1 MFYLHYMHRELTR
14 RKARTL
20 LTVLGLAVGIGLVVA
35 VTALST
41 GLDRA
46 QARVLNPLGSV
57 GTDLLVSRQ
66 VDTPQTGQATPAAAG
81 AGTTPAPAG
90 ISPEDYQAVI
100 AENQQSALTDLSK
113 LGNPG
118 DHFVHDF
125 FLPANQLTFPAERA
139 SDIARLPGVA
149 TVAPALT
156 LLGTHQEGT
165 VPQIVAEIQTGGET
179 FNVDERIE
187 QPTAA
192 EQASINACLQAS
204 GAAPSPG
211 PGGRPG
217 PIKLDPETLQKCLPE
232 RFRRFR
238 RTFTTPQRTIRQ
250 ALNPPQT
257 DITSEAY
264 TIAGVDVSVR
274 DIGLITPAQ
283 ISKGRFFSADP
294 GDAKEAILS
303 EAHAD
308 RKKLGVGSSFSLNG
322 TTFQVIGVATPP
334 LGGQAADV
342 YLTLAVLQQL
352 SGRSD
357 RANQMLVRAA
367 HASDVDRLTHDIE
380 AAFPGAKVTSA
391 RETARQI
398 SGSLVDAARL
408 TSRLGL
414 VLALVVLAAAFLTAS
429 LLTLSSVAKRVRE
442 LGTLKALG
450 WWQGLVVRQVVL
462 ESLAQAAVGGLLGVV
477 IGLVVAAAVAALA
490 PPLQATAAPLAG
502 PSSSIFGIGQ
512 VTRQAV
518 TAHIP
523 LEAPLEFPILLLA
536 VGLALLGGLIAG
548 AAGALSAARMRPV
561 DALRQLG

>member
-1 MFYLHYMHRELTR
+1 VFYLQYMHRELSR
-14 RKARTL
+14 RKTRTL

-35 VTALST
+35 ITSLST

-57 GTDLLVSRQ
+57 GTDLLVARQ
-66 VDTPQTGQATPAAAG
+66 IDTPQAGQAAPVVAGPAGSA
-81 AGTTPAPAG
+81 PAPAG
-90 ISPEDYQAVI
+90 ISAEDYQAVI
-100 AENQQSALTDLSK
+100 NENQQSALTDLSK

-125 FLPANQLTFPAERA
+125 FLPANQLTFPTERA
-139 SDIARLPGVA
+139 NDIARLPGVA
-149 TVAPALT
+149 AVAPGLT

-187 QPTAA
+187 APTAA

-204 GAAPSPG
+204 GAVPSPG
-211 PGGRPG
+211 PGGKPG
-217 PIKLDPETLQKCLPE
+217 PIRLDPETLQKCFPE

-238 RTFTTPQRTIRQ
+238 KSFTTPQRTIRQ

-264 TIAGVDVSVR
+264 AIAGVDVSVR
-274 DIGLITPAQ
+274 GIGLITPAQ
-283 ISKGRFFSADP
+283 VTKGRFFSAES
-294 GDAKEAILS
+294 GDTKEAILS
-303 EAHAD
+303 EAYAE
-308 RKKLGVGSSFSLNG
+308 RKKLALGSSFSLNG
-322 TTFQVIGVATPP
+322 TTFQVIGLATPP

-342 YLTLAVLQQL
+342 YLTLAELQRL

-357 RANQMLVRAA
+357 RANLLLVRAA
-367 HASDVDRLTHDIE
+367 NASNVDRLIHDIE

-398 SGSLVDAARL
+398 SGSLVDAAHL

-414 VLALVVLAAAFLTAS
+414 LLAVIVLAAAFLTAS
-429 LLTLSSVAKRVRE
+429 LLTLSSVARRVRE
-442 LGTLKALG
+442 LGTLKAIG

-462 ESLAQAAVGGLLGVV
+462 ESLAQAAAGGLLGVA
-477 IGLVVAAAVAALA
+477 IGLIAAAAVAALA
-490 PPLQATAAPLAG
+490 PPLQASAPPLAG
-502 PSSSIFGIGQ
+502 PSASLFGMGQ
-512 VTRQAV
+512 VTHSAV
-518 TAHIP
+518 TARIP
-523 LEAPLEFPILLLA
+523 LEAPVDLAIVLLA
-536 VGLALLGGLIAG
+536 VGLALAG
-548 AAGALSAARMRPV
+548 AWWLAPPAH
-561 DALRQLG
+561 